1 MFVKDKTRTFGD
13 PIWEMI
19 CFFCITRCGSET
31 EILWIWR
38 ETIRQ
43 RNTRTFCPTLYYL
56 NIRYH
61 FYFCW
66 ILLFKNYQHF
76 RQNVNRWMLSWNL
89 ESNRVETHLQARTT
103 AGNTASLC
111 RFIGYERAFDFG
123 RSWSRRDV
131 LREELQT
138 TGIAAA
144 S

>member
-1 MFVKDKTRTFGD
+1 
-13 PIWEMI
+13 
-19 CFFCITRCGSET
+19 
-31 EILWIWR
+31 
-38 ETIRQ
+38 
-43 RNTRTFCPTLYYL
+43 
-56 NIRYH
+56 
-61 FYFCW
+61 
-66 ILLFKNYQHF
+66 
-76 RQNVNRWMLSWNL
+76 MLSWNL
-89 ESNRVETHLQARTT
+89 ESNRVKTHLQARTT